1 MHTSRESQGQNIFL
15 KHWGVGGGKRKESN
29 PICSKLLSEDVSSK
43 GIFSSRPPPPQG
55 KSRGPSSQIH
65 GADKSVSESDT
76 SRWRKEKKKKG
87 EEDKLPGF
95 FSLQEKKRFPLAD
108 EGKAPLTFFFSLC
121 TVAAARLGGARSAAF
136 LLPLPATNEASQPR
150 SGQTFSLSGS
160 SPRGAG
166 EWSPRP
172 PSRRCSARPAPGW
185 EKPGCPQRTTFW
197 FPL

>member
-1 MHTSRESQGQNIFL
+1 MFLPKASSPPAPLHPKENPEGLVPKFTALISQFQNQTPRDGE
-15 KHWGVGGGKRKESN
+15 KKK
-29 PICSKLLSEDVSSK
+29 
-43 GIFSSRPPPPQG
+43 
-55 KSRGPSSQIH
+55 
-65 GADKSVSESDT
+65 
-76 SRWRKEKKKKG
+76 KKKKG